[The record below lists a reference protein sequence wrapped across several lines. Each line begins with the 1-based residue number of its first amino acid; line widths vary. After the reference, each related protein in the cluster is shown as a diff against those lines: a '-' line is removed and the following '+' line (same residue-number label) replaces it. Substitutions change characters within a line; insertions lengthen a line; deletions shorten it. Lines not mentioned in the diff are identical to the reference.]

1 MGAKSSFFK
10 GLISN
15 QAIESVPVF
24 NKLLP
29 QGNLGFNDGRNQI
42 SKAYYGVR
50 ADKSRIKGYKQRAAE
65 QDKNLAEAVALNE
78 KGVTS
83 DEMLAAQRTAFEGK
97 KDRYLQRVKDNE
109 NRINNLAQDRGGMV
123 SSGVAGMAK
132 GVGGYFAASDMRGLS
147 GRAMTAAVRTGTA
160 GAAYMGANAGLRY
173 LSGGGLTYNN
183 QGERDIAGIPFI

>member
-1 MGAKSSFFK
+1 MGAKTGFLK
-10 GLISN
+10 GLVSN

-29 QGNLGFNDGRNQI
+29 QGNLGIRDGGAQI
-42 SKAYYGVR
+42 KGAYAGVR
-50 ADKSRIKGYKQRAAE
+50 ADKARIKGYKQRAAE
-65 QDKNLAEAVALNE
+65 QDKNLAEAVTLNE

-83 DEMLAAQRTAFEGK
+83 DEMLAAQRTAFDAK
-97 KDRYLQRVKDNE
+97 KERYLQRVKDNE
-109 NRINNLAQDRGGMV
+109 NRLTNLAEDRGSMV
-123 SSGVAGMAK
+123 SGGLASMAK
-132 GVGGYFAASDMRGLS
+132 GVGGYFAASDMRGMS

-173 LSGGGLTYNN
+173 MSGGGMTYNN